1 MSGVAEGKCQ
11 GFPVPWTKISF
22 LSVSRGWDL
31 LLYSLSSL
39 SDYSVHTA
47 RDSNSP
53 LIQENPTTHGSDLI
67 LCFKLKKVLIKIFKV
82 GLCEREVLSNVSR
95 YAVLLCR
102 FTVIHPKKLA
112 KFGIAK
118 ERMMGIAKT
127 CEYLRSK
134 HTVSYCSPQTYMC

>member
-1 MSGVAEGKCQ
+1 MAEGKCQ

-102 FTVIHPKKLA
+102 FTVIHPKKLCQ
-112 KFGIAK
+112 IWN
-118 ERMMGIAKT
+118 
-127 CEYLRSK
+127 SK
-134 HTVSYCSPQTYMC
+134 REDDGYSEDL